1 MTDTDRRGANDHP
14 VAGPASGPTRPA
26 PDPATAAVF
35 GRPDGVDGSFA
46 APEQQRA
53 RPRQPVTAPPD
64 PVLREAF
71 SRPDDATDTIGR
83 DPDARYGAPT
93 DEADPPDPWRD
104 PGSIAALSTPAVSVP
119 ETPAPTIPGHR
130 LGVRELLFDR
140 LVSRQALVV
149 LAVLALAVGALGGL
163 VGRYTAEVVPPLHSD
178 TVSLRQTDSSP
189 ESRQGRVADVA
200 AAVENAV
207 VAITVRTSGAVGTG
221 SGVVLDKQGYIVT
234 NNHVISLAATQRGSV
249 EVTFSDRQRV
259 PARIVG
265 RDTKT
270 DLAVVKVDG
279 VDNLTVAALGDSSD
293 LRIGQEVVAF
303 GSPLG
308 LDRTV
313 TSGIVSATG
322 RAVPLR
328 PDETSDTDAVIDAIQ
343 TDAAINP
350 GNSGGPLVDDDAK
363 VIGINTARADSGGG
377 SFGLGFA
384 IPIDE
389 AREVAQELIRDGRA
403 THAQIGVSASSV
415 RNDRVLGA
423 QVRNI
428 VAGSPAASAGLREGD
443 VVTEFDGRPIDGA
456 DELTVAA
463 RTAPVGR
470 AVPFSYWRDGRTFTG
485 TITPAA
491 D

>member
-1 MTDTDRRGANDHP
+1 VTDTDHREAGEDAG
-14 VAGPASGPTRPA
+14 AGPAPGSSCPA
-26 PDPATAAVF
+26 PDAATAAVF
-35 GRPDGVDGSFA
+35 GRPSGVDGSFA

-53 RPRQPVTAPPD
+53 HPRQPVTAPPD

-71 SRPDDATDTIGR
+71 SKPDDATETIGR
-83 DPDARYGAPT
+83 DPDARYGTPP
-93 DEADPPDPWRD
+93 DEVDAPDPWRD
-104 PGSIAALSTPAVSVP
+104 PGAVAALSTPAVSAP
-119 ETPAPTIPGHR
+119 EAPTPTVPGHR
-130 LGVRELLFDR
+130 LGVREILFDR
-140 LVSRQALVV
+140 MVSRRALVT
-149 LAVLALAVGALGGL
+149 LAVIALAVGALGGL
-163 VGRYTAEVVPPLHSD
+163 IGRYTAEVVPPLHSD
-178 TVSLRQTDSSP
+178 TVTLGETESAP

-221 SGVVLDKQGYIVT
+221 SGVVLDDQGYIVT

-270 DLAVVKVDG
+270 DLAVIKVDG
-279 VDNLTVAALGDSSD
+279 VDNLTVAALGDSAN

-443 VVTEFDGRPIDGA
+443 VVTEFAGRPIDGA

-463 RTAPVGR
+463 RTAQIGK

-485 TITPAA
+485 TITPAS

>member
-1 MTDTDRRGANDHP
+1 MRTGPPRGSTITADT
-14 VAGPASGPTRPA
+14 V
-26 PDPATAAVF
+26 AVF
-35 GRPDGVDGSFA
+35 GRPDGVEGSFA

-71 SRPDDATDTIGR
+71 SRPDDASETIGR
-83 DPDARYGAPT
+83 DPEARYGEQVEDDAP
-93 DEADPPDPWRD
+93 ADPWRD
-104 PGSIAALSTPAVSVP
+104 PASIAAMDRPAMAVP
-119 ETPAPTIPGHR
+119 SSPEPTIPGHR

-140 LVSRQALVV
+140 MVSRRALLV
-149 LAVLALAVGALGGL
+149 LAVVALAVGALGGL
-163 VGRYTAEVVPPLHSD
+163 IGRVTAEVVPPLHSD
-178 TVSLRQTDSSP
+178 TVSLGETTSP
-189 ESRQGRVADVA
+189 PDTRDGVVAAVA
-200 AAVENAV
+200 AAVEKAV

-234 NNHVISLAATQRGSV
+234 NNHVIALAATQRATL
-249 EVTFSDRQRV
+249 EVTFADRQRV

-270 DLAVVKVDG
+270 DLAVIKVDG
-279 VDNLTVAALGDSSD
+279 VDDLTVAALGDSAN
-293 LRIGQEVVAF
+293 LRIGQQVVAF

-313 TSGIVSATG
+313 TSGIVSATD

-328 PDETSDTDAVIDAIQ
+328 PDDTSDTDAVIDAIQ

-377 SFGLGFA
+377 SYGLGFA

-389 AREVAQELIRDGRA
+389 VREVAGELIRDGRA
-403 THAQIGVSASSV
+403 THAEIGVSASSV

-423 QVRNI
+423 QVSNI
-428 VAGSPAASAGLREGD
+428 RAGSPAASAGLREGD

-463 RTAPVGR
+463 RTAPIGKS
-470 AVPFSYWRDGRTFTG
+470 VPFTYSRDGRVFTG
-485 TITPAA
+485 TITPDA

>member
-1 MTDTDRRGANDHP
+1 MTDPDRRDVTDSDA
-14 VAGPASGPTRPA
+14 AGPDRGSPRVLDADA
-26 PDPATAAVF
+26 AAVF
-35 GRPDGVDGSFA
+35 GRPRGVQGSFA
-46 APEQQRA
+46 APEQERA

-71 SRPDDATDTIGR
+71 SRPPDASDSLGR
-83 DPDARYGAPT
+83 DPYARYGST
-93 DEADPPDPWRD
+93 DDEPEVADPWRD
-104 PGSIAALSTPAVSVP
+104 PGSVAALDRPALQTPQAP
-119 ETPAPTIPGHR
+119 EPTVPGHR

-140 LVSRQALVV
+140 LVSRRALVV
-149 LAVLALAVGALGGL
+149 LAVVALAVGALGGL
-163 VGRYTAEVVPPLHSD
+163 IGRYTAEVVPPLHSN
-178 TVSLRQTDSSP
+178 TVSLRQTESSP
-189 ESRQGRVADVA
+189 DARRGAVADVA
-200 AAVENAV
+200 RAVEDAV

-221 SGVVLDKQGYIVT
+221 SGVVLDKQGYIIT
-234 NNHVISLAATQRGSV
+234 NNHVISLAATQRATL

-270 DLAVVKVDG
+270 DLAVIKVDG
-279 VDNLTVAALGDSSD
+279 VDNLTVASLGNSSD
-293 LRIGQEVVAF
+293 VVIGEQVVAF

-463 RTAPVGR
+463 RTATIGK

-485 TITPAA
+485 TITPTA

>member
-1 MTDTDRRGANDHP
+1 M
-14 VAGPASGPTRPA
+14 
-26 PDPATAAVF
+26 
-35 GRPDGVDGSFA
+35 
-46 APEQQRA
+46 
-53 RPRQPVTAPPD
+53 
-64 PVLREAF
+64 
-71 SRPDDATDTIGR
+71 
-83 DPDARYGAPT
+83 
-93 DEADPPDPWRD
+93 
-104 PGSIAALSTPAVSVP
+104 
-119 ETPAPTIPGHR
+119 
-130 LGVRELLFDR
+130 
-140 LVSRQALVV
+140 
-149 LAVLALAVGALGGL
+149 
-163 VGRYTAEVVPPLHSD
+163 
-178 TVSLRQTDSSP
+178 
-189 ESRQGRVADVA
+189 
-200 AAVENAV
+200 
-207 VAITVRTSGAVGTG
+207 
-221 SGVVLDKQGYIVT
+221 T

-270 DLAVVKVDG
+270 DLAVIKVDG
-279 VDNLTVAALGDSSD
+279 VDNLTVASLGDSSD

-328 PDETSDTDAVIDAIQ
+328 PDKISDTDAVIDAIQ
-343 TDAAINP
+343 TDAAITP
-350 GNSGGPLVDDDAK
+350 ATPWPPRRRRREGDRDQHRPRRL
-363 VIGINTARADSGGG
+363 RGG

-403 THAQIGVSASSV
+403 THAQIGVPRVRSATTACSARRSATSS
-415 RNDRVLGA
+415 RDHRRVG
-423 QVRNI
+423 
-428 VAGSPAASAGLREGD
+428 GLREGD
-443 VVTEFDGRPIDGA
+443 VVTEFDGRPIGGA

-463 RTAPVGR
+463 RTATVGR